1 VISTALGLP
10 RMCGNVAT
18 RLTIFYK
25 QLLADRI
32 KCCGAFIIYL
42 SLTCWGWYRNHNEIQ
57 KSWDAMKHT
66 EVLAATLMPYWR
78 TNTETMHQQLL
89 QLVIIIQE
97 C

>member
-1 VISTALGLP
+1 
-10 RMCGNVAT
+10 
-18 RLTIFYK
+18 
-25 QLLADRI
+25 
-32 KCCGAFIIYL
+32 
-42 SLTCWGWYRNHNEIQ
+42 
-57 KSWDAMKHT
+57 MKHT